1 MTPNSQR
8 NISSWAYDYAS
19 GKVEIKDNRAIAVA
33 CYHPGYTLVEKLQTV
48 STKYRKQQ
56 KSGGF
61 PENFMRH
68 NYDIFC
74 LLQDKGI
81 QGFISSPEYI
91 VHKEKRFREADNQ
104 IIAQNEAF
112 VLSDLKTRAL
122 YEGEYQKSTT
132 LYYREKPSFE
142 SILSLIR
149 EYSDRL

>member
-1 MTPNSQR
+1 
-8 NISSWAYDYAS
+8 
-19 GKVEIKDNRAIAVA
+19 
-33 CYHPGYTLVEKLQTV
+33 
-48 STKYRKQQ
+48 
-56 KSGGF
+56 
-61 PENFMRH
+61 MRH